1 MSKRAEKELLPVVI
15 GGGSYNDLGVI
26 RSLGERG
33 LQSVYLTDGEHIVPI
48 KKSKYLLSTFIA
60 DLSTDLVSSLKQI
73 SEQYNKELVLFP
85 TSDDAAVGIDE
96 NYQTLAAFAVLPN
109 TQGRMAHF
117 MDKAVQASL
126 AHQTGFIIPNST
138 AYDLESDIVP
148 FDDIHLPC
156 IVKPLLSIKGS
167 KAHITVCRTKDELKS
182 CINFYKDNSEL
193 SILIQDFIEQKD
205 QKEICITGVCLPNHE
220 VIFGGIIEKYRT
232 IGNGSTTYGKVHVE
246 VGNQIASKVRELLNL
261 IPYTGIFDIECFIS
275 PKNNLTFIEC
285 NLRNGAYGYAVSR
298 AGINL
303 PWLFYTYYAGI
314 QATTGETRDVVFM
327 EERSDILHVT
337 QKEISLTKW
346 IRDILHTDVF
356 LFSNRKDIGPMIRI
370 PHFIKKHLPT
380 NKKQYK

>member
-33 LQSVYLTDGEHIVPI
+33 LQSVYLTDGEHIIPI

-73 SEQYNKELVLFP
+73 SEQYKKELVLFP
-85 TSDDAAVGIDE
+85 TSDDAAVGIDK
-96 NYQTLAAFAVLPN
+96 NYQTLSAFAVLPN

-126 AHQTGFIIPNST
+126 AHQTGLIVPDST
-138 AYDLESDIVP
+138 SYDLESDNVP

-182 CINFYKDNSEL
+182 CINFYKDNSEF

-275 PKNNLTFIEC
+275 PNKELTFIEC
-285 NLRNGAYGYAVSR
+285 NLRNGAYGYAVTR
-298 AGINL
+298 AGTNL
-303 PWLFYTYYAGI
+303 PWLFYAH
-314 QATTGETRDVVFM
+314 ATGQSTDPSPTHDVVFM
-327 EERSDILHVT
+327 EERSDFLHVT
-337 QKEISLTKW
+337 RKEISSRKW
-346 IRDILHTDVF
+346 ICDILHTDVF
-356 LFSNRKDIGPMIRI
+356 LSSNRKDIGPMIRI
-370 PHFIKKHLPT
+370 PHFIKKYLPW
-380 NKKQYK
+380 Q

>member
-1 MSKRAEKELLPVVI
+1 MYKGFICVII
-15 GGGSYNDLGVI
+15 GGGSYNDHGVI

-33 LQSVYLTDGEHIVPI
+33 LRSVYLTDGEHIIPI

-60 DLSTDLVSSLKQI
+60 NLSTDLVSSLKQI

-96 NYQTLAAFAVLPN
+96 NYQTLSAFAVLPN

-126 AHQTGFIIPNST
+126 AHQAGFIIPNST
-138 AYDLESDIVP
+138 AYDLESDNVP

-182 CINFYKDNSEL
+182 CINFYKDNSEF
-193 SILIQDFIEQKD
+193 SILIQDFIEQED
-205 QKEICITGVCLPNHE
+205 LKEICITGVCLPNRE

-246 VGNQIASKVRELLNL
+246 VGNQIEEKVRELLKL
-261 IPYTGIFDIECFIS
+261 VPYTGIFDIECFIS
-275 PKNNLTFIEC
+275 PNKELTFIEC
-285 NLRNGAYGYAVSR
+285 NLRNGAYGYAVTQ

-303 PWLFYTYYAGI
+303 PWLFYAH
-314 QATTGETRDVVFM
+314 ATGLPIEATPAHNVVFM
-327 EERSDILHVT
+327 EERSDFLHVT
-337 QKEISLTKW
+337 RKEIPLTKW
-346 IRDILHTDVF
+346 ICDVLHTNVF
-356 LFSNRKDIGPMIRI
+356 LFSNRQDIGPMIRI

-380 NKKQYK
+380 NKKLHK